1 MENLP
6 VLRGG
11 NINIKNREEIVIDG
25 AENILSFE
33 DYSLV
38 IMTALGRLTVEGE
51 GMVIDSLIKES
62 GKITVRG
69 KISGLYYSDNRKTKG
84 LFR

>member
-6 VLRGG
+6 TVQNG
-11 NINIKNREEIVIDG
+11 NINIKNREEIVVDG

-38 IMTALGRLTVEGE
+38 IMTSLGKLTVEGE
-51 GMVIDSLIKES
+51 GMVIESLNNES
-62 GKITVRG
+62 GKIKIKGR
-69 KISGLYYSDNRKTKG
+69 ISGIYYSESKKG
-84 LFR
+84 RGFFR

>member
-6 VLRGG
+6 TVQNG
-11 NINIKNREEIVIDG
+11 NINIKNREEIVVDG

-38 IMTALGRLTVEGE
+38 IMTSLGKLTVEGE
-51 GMVIDSLIKES
+51 GMVIESLNNES
-62 GKITVRG
+62 GKIKIKGR
-69 KISGLYYSDNRKTKG
+69 ISGIYYSEGKKG
-84 LFR
+84 RGFFR